1 MENIKTY
8 LEDIESRL
16 IPEQES
22 SILEQWRVF
31 ARGEW
36 QENFF
41 CPVRERAVPST
52 LEWPDININDAIEDD
67 ELMLID
73 QFKQVS
79 DTLAAG
85 HGRLLTVRSNF
96 GVGILPSL
104 FGSEKFIMPYEHN
117 TLPNVRPL
125 PGGVRDIDRIIAEGI
140 PDLEDGFGRDV
151 FRVGGLYE
159 NIYDEFPR
167 IAEYVRTD
175 HPDSQGPMDVCELL
189 WGSGIFT
196 ALYDSPDRVHG
207 LLRKVTDTYK
217 AFLGRW
223 FAENPVKDELHAY
236 FGNAHL
242 GAICVRDDS
251 AMNIGP
257 DMCKEFIF
265 PYDQE
270 VVSHF
275 GGGSIHFCGK
285 GDHYVQ
291 FFSEMAGLKAIN
303 MSQPEYNDMESIYS
317 STVDKGIT
325 IFGLSRRAV
334 DDAATASRPLRG
346 LVHCA
351 G

>member
-1 MENIKTY
+1 VESIKTY
-8 LEDIESRL
+8 LDDIESRL
-16 IPEQES
+16 IPEQEET
-22 SILEQWRVF
+22 ILGQWRVF

-36 QENFF
+36 QESFF
-41 CPVRERAVPST
+41 SPVREKVAPSK
-52 LEWPDININDAIEDD
+52 LEWPDININDAIEND
-67 ELMLID
+67 ELMLVD

-79 DTLAAG
+79 NTLAAG
-85 HGRLLTVRSNF
+85 YGRLLTVRSNF

-117 TLPNVRPL
+117 TLPNVRPMA
-125 PGGVRDIDRIIAEGI
+125 GGLRDIDRIIAEDV
-140 PDLEDGFGRDV
+140 PDLATGFGHDV
-151 FRVGGLYE
+151 FRLGELYE
-159 NIYDEFPR
+159 DIYAKYPK
-167 IAEYVRTD
+167 IAAYVRTD

-196 ALYDSPDRVHG
+196 ALYDTPDRVHG

-217 AFLGRW
+217 TFLGKW
-223 FAENPVKDELHAY
+223 FAQNPNKDELHAY
-236 FGNAHL
+236 FGSAHL

-270 VVSHF
+270 VLSHF
-275 GGGSIHFCGK
+275 GGGAIHFCGK

-291 FFSEMAGLKAIN
+291 FFSEMEGLKAIN

-317 STVDKGIT
+317 STVDKDIP
-325 IFGLSRRAV
+325 IIGLGRHTV
-334 DDAATASRPLRG
+334 DDAIGEARPLRG
-346 LVHCA
+346 LVHTA
-351 G
+351 